1 MTKESLNGE
10 LIFVIRDFATRL
22 ECDAF
27 IARSEQTG
35 YEEATI
41 TTAAGFVMNKD
52 VRDNSRLIQD
62 DPQLAARLWQ
72 RAKPFLPSRIGDW
85 RVIGFNE
92 RFRYYRYDP
101 GQQFAPHGDGSFQ
114 RGNGEES
121 RLTFMVYLNEDFKG
135 GETKFYEDSGAPR
148 VSVRPERGM
157 ALVFIHRQLHE
168 GAPVIRGRKYVLRT
182 DVMYVQQGS
191 QAV

>member
-72 RAKPFLPSRIGDW
+72 RAKPFLPGRIGDW
-85 RVIGFNE
+85 RAIGFNE
-92 RFRYYRYDP
+92 RFRYYRCM
-101 GQQFAPHGDGSFQ
+101 
-114 RGNGEES
+114 RE
-121 RLTFMVYLNEDFKG
+121 
-135 GETKFYEDSGAPR
+135 PR
-148 VSVRPERGM
+148 
-157 ALVFIHRQLHE
+157 
-168 GAPVIRGRKYVLRT
+168 
-182 DVMYVQQGS
+182 
-191 QAV
+191 